1 LTDLEQPN
9 SLQSRLEKVTQ
20 NFRKTYPSFDD
31 AYTSYSIE
39 YGSGSIKVHEPFK
52 ISQTIDP
59 VTIILG
65 RNTPLTYRDSKHI
78 LTGGMNSISI
88 EKKETYILGRR
99 TKNDS
104 MLLVWSE
111 KAETEITQYDSHVR
125 TIPSRI
131 HAAIFT
137 DGSDVFYTDLG
148 SSSGSILAGE
158 TTKPEP
164 FVTLYATSK
173 VDVHKVTIEP
183 KYGHRRTV

>member
-1 LTDLEQPN
+1 MEQQN
-9 SLQSRLEKVTQ
+9 SLQPILEQATA
-20 NFRKTYPSFDD
+20 NFRRAYPSFDD
-31 AYTSYSIE
+31 AFTSYTIE
-39 YGSGSIKVHEPFK
+39 YGKTSIRVYEQFK

-88 EKKETYILGRR
+88 EPNETYILGRR
-99 TKNDS
+99 TNQTES
-104 MLLVWSE
+104 MLLAWSG

-137 DGSDVFYTDLG
+137 DGKDVFYTDLG

-164 FVTLYATSK
+164 F
-173 VDVHKVTIEP
+173 
-183 KYGHRRTV
+183 

>member
-1 LTDLEQPN
+1 MEQLN
-9 SLQSRLEKVTQ
+9 SLQSRLEKVTE
-20 NFRKTYPSFDD
+20 NFRKTHPSFDD
-31 AYTSYSIE
+31 AYTSYTIE
-39 YGSGSIKVHEPFK
+39 YGENSVKVHEPFK

-65 RNTPLTYRDSKHI
+65 RNTPLTYRDSKRI

-88 EKKETYILGRR
+88 EPNEAYILGRR
-99 TKNDS
+99 TETES
-104 MLLVWSE
+104 MLLLVWSG

-131 HAAIFT
+131 HAAIFA
-137 DGSDVFYTDLG
+137 DSSDVFYTDLG

-164 FVTLYATSK
+164 FVALYATPR
-173 VDVHKVTIEP
+173 VEVHKVTIEP

>member
-1 LTDLEQPN
+1 MEQLN
-9 SLQSRLEKVTQ
+9 SLQSRLEKVTE
-20 NFRKTYPSFDD
+20 NFRNTHPSFDD
-31 AYTSYSIE
+31 AYTSYTIE
-39 YGSGSIKVHEPFK
+39 YGENSIKVHEPFK

-65 RNTPLTYRDSKHI
+65 RNTPLTYRDSKHM

-88 EKKETYILGRR
+88 EPNETYILGRR
-99 TKNDS
+99 TETES
-104 MLLVWSE
+104 MFLLVWSG

-137 DGSDVFYTDLG
+137 DRNDVFYTDLG

-164 FVTLYATSK
+164 FVALYATPR
-173 VDVHKVTIEP
+173 VEVHKVTIDP

>member
-1 LTDLEQPN
+1 MEQLN
-9 SLQSRLEKVTQ
+9 SLQSRLEKATE
-20 NFRKTYPSFDD
+20 NFRKTHSSFDD
-31 AYTSYSIE
+31 AYTSYTIE
-39 YGSGSIKVHEPFK
+39 YGESSVKVHEPFK

-65 RNTPLTYRDSKHI
+65 RNTPLTYRDSKRI
-78 LTGGMNSISI
+78 LTGGTNSISI
-88 EKKETYILGRR
+88 EPNEMYILGRR
-99 TKNDS
+99 TMTDS
-104 MLLVWSE
+104 KLVVWSG

-137 DGSDVFYTDLG
+137 DRNDVFYTDLG

-164 FVTLYATSK
+164 FVALYATSR
-173 VDVHKVTIEP
+173 VEVHKVTIEP